1 MDLYAA
7 VLGAPRLGVVI
18 LSRARL
24 SKSLSFNA
32 CASDPWGDQGAPHA
46 CGAAVRQRL
55 LQWRARAAIE
65 LPDTVRPRTADLVA
79 VDAHKTW
86 SSRPPHLKTMAPIS
100 GDSPWRER
108 GLIAVKLP
116 RVAGP
121 DVWGRRAPPGNPC
134 AVRRVCGAAVG
145 GFSWRQTTPGERAAS
160 HRFIRMPEQIM
171 RRRQHPSGIRS
182 GVARPGSHRVE
193 APPVAGDLLRR
204 GPTHPIVDHDQTS
217 DHSRDVNAIKVAS
230 PRMTTPLPKHGKNS
244 SGSAPQTSRSV
255 AIVAAATIPAMCAA
269 TNTTPAIHTPV
280 AGSSN
285 STVVLKPDPDTTPR
299 AIDAFTYVWR
309 PPGVPAR
316 IIGSAT
322 SPVRIFL
329 RA

>member
-1 MDLYAA
+1 MDLYAS

-32 CASDPWGDQGAPHA
+32 CASDPWAAQGTPHA

-55 LQWRARAAIE
+55 SQWRARAAIE
-65 LPDTVRPRTADLVA
+65 QPDAVRPHTADLVA
-79 VDAHKTW
+79 ADAHNMVIA
-86 SSRPPHLKTMAPIS
+86 PPHLKTMALIS

-116 RVAGP
+116 RVADP
-121 DVWGRRAPPGNPC
+121 DVWGRRDPPGNPC

-145 GFSWRQTTPGERAAS
+145 GFSWCQTTPGERAAS
-160 HRFIRMPEQIM
+160 DRFIRMPEQIM
-171 RRRQHPSGIRS
+171 GRRQHPSGIRS

-204 GPTHPIVDHDQTS
+204 APPHPIVDDDRTS
-217 DHSRDVNAIKVAS
+217 DHSREVKRDQDRVTANDDTAAKAWQ
-230 PRMTTPLPKHGKNS
+230 NS
-244 SGSAPQTSRSV
+244 FGSATQTSRSV

-280 AGSSN
+280 AGSWS
-285 STVVLKPDPDTTPR
+285 STVVLKPDPDTTPQ
-299 AIDAFTYVWR
+299 AIDAFTDVRR
-309 PPGVPAR
+309 PPGVTAR
-316 IIGSAT
+316 IIGST
-322 SPVRIFL
+322 SSPVRIFL